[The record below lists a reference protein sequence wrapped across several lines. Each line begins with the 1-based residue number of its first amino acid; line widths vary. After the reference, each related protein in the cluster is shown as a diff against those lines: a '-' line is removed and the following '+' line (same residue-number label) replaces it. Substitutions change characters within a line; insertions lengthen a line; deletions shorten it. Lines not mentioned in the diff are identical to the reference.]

1 MARWLR
7 RLVLPALLLVL
18 LGSAAPSAPGP
29 RPAPATAVPVTVAL
43 DVGNVYGLSTRD
55 KTYRAEGILRV
66 SAPAAAVRQWVAAG
80 VEPSEL
86 VRFDN
91 LVEPWNSLLEPNGP
105 LLQLGP
111 NLGRDYRFSGNFY
124 SDEINFRSH
133 PFGGLTLRLILEAV
147 PSANAVL
154 RGDAAESSVNQRT
167 NI

>member
-18 LGSAAPSAPGP
+18 LGSAALSAPGP
-29 RPAPATAVPVTVAL
+29 KPAPATAVPVTVAL

-66 SAPAAAVRQWVAAG
+66 SAPAPSVRQWVAAG

-105 LLQLGP
+105 LRQLGP
-111 NLGRDYRFSGNFY
+111 NLGR
-124 SDEINFRSH
+124 EIGRAH
-133 PFGGLTLRLILEAV
+133 V
-147 PSANAVL
+147 
-154 RGDAAESSVNQRT
+154 
-167 NI
+167 